1 MNKVLAVTVGM
12 SMLFVGP
19 AYAECSAD
27 DLITP
32 IVPVATGYD
41 TNGALGGSWTVIDTF
56 KQNQDTVCINQSQT
70 ENFAPHGM
78 LWVEYKSGLGNRQA
92 IVVEKEWQRV
102 SAPAAAHSLFDDT
115 PANQTI
121 VPPK

>member
-12 SMLFVGP
+12 SRLFVGP

-78 LWVEYKSGLGNRQA
+78 LWVEYKSGLGTAKPLSWKRSGSECLHRRRRTAYLTTPLQT
-92 IVVEKEWQRV
+92 K
-102 SAPAAAHSLFDDT
+102 SLSRR
-115 PANQTI
+115 N
-121 VPPK
+121 

>member
-12 SMLFVGP
+12 STLFVGP

-70 ENFAPHGM
+70 ENFARTVCCGWSTNLDLEPPSHCRGKG
-78 LWVEYKSGLGNRQA
+78 V
-92 IVVEKEWQRV
+92 
-102 SAPAAAHSLFDDT
+102 AASVCTGGGAQ
-115 PANQTI
+115 PI
-121 VPPK
+121 